1 MLPTVRIVFP
11 TPVSYSDGAELHVR
25 GTAQD
30 ANGVT
35 NLRVNGVAATTTD
48 AFAHWAA
55 VLPLATGDN
64 TLVVEATDGAGNVSP
79 SAAQARVGN
88 RGAVMNAPEDIAFDA
103 VTQRVYV
110 ADREQRAIFAVRA
123 TDGVTSVVSD
133 ATRGSGVVLQQP
145 WGITLD
151 GARALVTDTSADS
164 LVAVDLASGNRTLL
178 SASPNDNSR
187 RLSSAV
193 AYHAASQRAF
203 VATLNA
209 TILAIDLAN
218 GGTRTVFT
226 DFTDGQGLGYTDVM
240 YVNGLVVDPSTNPAR
255 LLAADQS
262 GKKIYA
268 IDLASGNRT
277 VVSAN
282 DVGTGPAFR
291 GPRQMAIDA
300 ARHRLLV
307 ADLGGTSAEGGL
319 LAVDLATGDRTVLD
333 SGTGELSLGS
343 AHGLAL
349 DAANDHV
356 FVARYDG
363 PGILRYDMA
372 EGTVAR
378 FSDSNVGQGRQL
390 SYPSGLLLSP
400 LPDVPGLISYQQG
413 LQVLLR
419 TDIDSG
425 DRHVLAQA
433 PGVGTGPGFFGT
445 TGNLVV
451 DARPGRN
458 WQALLLNLSFADEL
472 SLRSVDL
479 YTGNRSAQ
487 PEVMLPAAFE
497 MSRMALDLDGNQA
510 LVGLNPRAGGAGT
523 VIGVDLDT
531 GAVSTLASMAIG
543 NGPPM
548 MEIGAVAVLPGTF
561 STITAGR
568 ILVGTSNSLLRVNGS
583 GDRNFINGGG
593 PALIPVEDMAPDL
606 VHRSVLVGSAAAQAL
621 EWVDLDTGDR
631 TLLTGR
637 NPDTGA
643 IRGTGPAIASGP
655 LRLELDPARDLAY
668 VAVMPATALMAVDLA
683 SGDRIIISR

>member
-1 MLPTVRIVFP
+1 
-11 TPVSYSDGAELHVR
+11 
-25 GTAQD
+25 
-30 ANGVT
+30 
-35 NLRVNGVAATTTD
+35 
-48 AFAHWAA
+48 
-55 VLPLATGDN
+55 
-64 TLVVEATDGAGNVSP
+64 
-79 SAAQARVGN
+79 
-88 RGAVMNAPEDIAFDA
+88 
-103 VTQRVYV
+103 
-110 ADREQRAIFAVRA
+110 
-123 TDGVTSVVSD
+123 
-133 ATRGSGVVLQQP
+133 
-145 WGITLD
+145 
-151 GARALVTDTSADS
+151 VTDTSADS

-363 PGILRYDMA
+363 PRILRYDIA
-372 EGTVAR
+372 TDTVAR

-413 LQVLLR
+413 LQVVLR

-543 NGPPM
+543 NGP
-548 MEIGAVAVLPGTF
+548 THD
-561 STITAGR
+561 
-568 ILVGTSNSLLRVNGS
+568 
-583 GDRNFINGGG
+583 GDRGRRGAAGHVLHHHRGQDPGRHQQFAAASERVGRSQLHQWRRTR
-593 PALIPVEDMAPDL
+593 ADPVEDMAPDL
-606 VHRSVLVGSAAAQAL
+606 VHRRVLVGSAAAQAL